1 MGGDSLYILPIQY
14 NCCWL
19 ADGAL
24 CLVYQQHGVHLAWKE
39 SFGFGHNLIKLYS
52 LQTQFYAATDL
63 KIGCQWTSTTDI
75 FTFYWVVIIRGYQK
89 SNHCMG
95 FKAICLTNLP
105 EMSALQLFNQCKIL
119 HFIWGEVGVL
129 VCKCYVPSK
138 HNPVSS
144 NLTGIRPMSAR
155 SSQFQSVSDTLRH
168 V

>member
-1 MGGDSLYILPIQY
+1 MSWYILTITLHSKLTEIAGRHFDYILDTKKKEKKKELGVDSLYILPIQY

-24 CLVYQQHGVHLAWKE
+24 CLVYQQHGVHLASKE
-39 SFGFGHNLIKLYS
+39 SSGFGHNLIKFYS

-105 EMSALQLFNQCKIL
+105 EMSALQLFNQGPFSI
-119 HFIWGEVGVL
+119 
-129 VCKCYVPSK
+129 
-138 HNPVSS
+138 
-144 NLTGIRPMSAR
+144 
-155 SSQFQSVSDTLRH
+155 SVSDLS
-168 V
+168 